1 LDTARHA
8 EERPAQANYSKGFA
22 TQKELLGASAKVST
36 EMPLNSYSFFASL
49 ENELLPNSR
58 IELNLTIDSDD
69 NIIWQGAD
77 DCRLIITRMQLVVP
91 RITFNSESIRS
102 QTT

>member
-1 LDTARHA
+1 LDTARHV
-8 EERPAQANYSKGFA
+8 EERPAQANYNKGFA
-22 TQKELLGASAKVST
+22 TQKELLGASAKVLT
-36 EMPLNSYSFFASL
+36 EIPLNSYSFFESL
-49 ENELLPNSR
+49 ENDLLPNLR

-69 NIIWQGAD
+69 NIIRQGAD

-102 QTT
+102 QTA